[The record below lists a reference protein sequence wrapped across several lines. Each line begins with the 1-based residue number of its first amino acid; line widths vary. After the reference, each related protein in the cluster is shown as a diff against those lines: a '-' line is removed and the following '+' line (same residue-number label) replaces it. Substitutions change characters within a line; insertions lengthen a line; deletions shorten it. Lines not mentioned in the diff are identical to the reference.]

1 MSGAADDEAAGGGE
15 PERRGAE
22 RAPGAADVADAA
34 DAAGEELVAVA
45 RVVKVRGLRGE
56 VAAELLT
63 DFPERFERT
72 EELIAVA
79 PAGAREVLTVER
91 SRLHA
96 GRVLLKFAGYD
107 TPEAAQDLVG
117 FELCVP
123 ERDAVELEEDE
134 FFDWQLEGCRVKT
147 VEGRALGLVRDVW
160 HYGAAPIL
168 VVRDDGGRE
177 TLIPL
182 ARSICVV
189 IDTGAKLIRVD
200 PPEGLI
206 EP

>member
-1 MSGAADDEAAGGGE
+1 MSEAADDPVGGTPDGGGAS
-15 PERRGAE
+15 GAS
-22 RAPGAADVADAA
+22 A
-34 DAAGEELVAVA
+34 AAGEELIAVA

-63 DFPERFERT
+63 DFPERFEWT
-72 EELIAVA
+72 EELIAVT
-79 PAGAREVLTVER
+79 PAGARQTLQVEQ

-107 TPEAAQDLVG
+107 TPEAAQALVG

-134 FFDWQLEGCRVKT
+134 FFDWQLEGCRVET
-147 VEGRALGLVRDVW
+147 VEGRQLGSVREVW

-168 VVRDDGGRE
+168 VVRDDERRE
-177 TLIPL
+177 ALIPL

-189 IDTGAKLIRVD
+189 IDTEAKLIRVD

-206 EP
+206 ES

>member
-1 MSGAADDEAAGGGE
+1 MSGVGDDN
-15 PERRGAE
+15 
-22 RAPGAADVADAA
+22 
-34 DAAGEELVAVA
+34 ELVAVA

-63 DFPERFERT
+63 DFPERFEQT

-79 PAGAREVLTVER
+79 PAGERLALAVEQ

-107 TPEAAQDLVG
+107 TPEAAQELVG

-123 ERDAVELEEDE
+123 EQEAVELEEDE
-134 FFDWQLEGCRVKT
+134 FFDWQLQGCRVET
-147 VEGRALGLVRDVW
+147 VGGERLGSVREVW

-168 VVRDDGGRE
+168 VLRDDDGVRE
-177 TLIPL
+177 SLIPL
-182 ARSICVV
+182 ARSICVE
-189 IDTGAKLIRVD
+189 IDTEGKLIRVD
-200 PPEGLI
+200 PPEGLL
-206 EP
+206 ES

>member
-1 MSGAADDEAAGGGE
+1 MSGAGD
-15 PERRGAE
+15 
-22 RAPGAADVADAA
+22 
-34 DAAGEELVAVA
+34 EELIAVA

-63 DFPERFERT
+63 DFPERFEST
-72 EELIAVA
+72 EELVAVT
-79 PAGAREVLTVER
+79 PGGARRALAIEQ

-107 TPEAAQDLVG
+107 TPEAAQVLVG
-117 FELCVP
+117 LELCVP

-134 FFDWQLEGCRVKT
+134 FFDWQLQGCRVET
-147 VEGRALGLVRDVW
+147 VGGEALGSVRDVW

-168 VVRDDGGRE
+168 VVRGDADGGGRE
-177 TLIPL
+177 SLIPL
-182 ARSICVV
+182 ARSICVE
-189 IDTGAKLIRVD
+189 IDTEAKLIRVD

-206 EP
+206 ES

>member
-1 MSGAADDEAAGGGE
+1 MSEAADDGAGGTPDRGDAGGASGAAA
-15 PERRGAE
+15 
-22 RAPGAADVADAA
+22 
-34 DAAGEELVAVA
+34 EELVAVA

-63 DFPERFERT
+63 DFPERFGRT
-72 EELIAVA
+72 EELIAVT
-79 PAGAREVLTVER
+79 PAGGRRTLQVEQ

-96 GRVLLKFAGYD
+96 GRVLLKFSGYD

-123 ERDAVELEEDE
+123 ESEAVELEDGA
-134 FFDWQLEGCRVKT
+134 FFDWQLEGCRVET
-147 VEGRALGLVRDVW
+147 VEGRRLGRVREVW

-168 VVRDDGGRE
+168 VVRDEDKRE

-189 IDTGAKLIRVD
+189 IDTDAKLIRVD

-206 EP
+206 ES

>member
-1 MSGAADDEAAGGGE
+1 MSGADEDGAGGGAADQDDA
-15 PERRGAE
+15 G
-22 RAPGAADVADAA
+22 RAPEAAAA
-34 DAAGEELVAVA
+34 EELVAVA

-63 DFPERFERT
+63 DFPERFEWT
-72 EELIAVA
+72 EELIAVK
-79 PAGAREVLTVER
+79 PAGGRETLAVEQ

-107 TPEAAQDLVG
+107 TPEAAQALVG

-123 ERDAVELEEDE
+123 ESEAVELEEDE
-134 FFDWQLEGCRVKT
+134 FFDWQLQGCRVET
-147 VEGRALGLVRDVW
+147 VEGRTLGAVREVW

-168 VVRDDGGRE
+168 VVRDEGGRE

-182 ARSICVV
+182 ARSICVE

-206 EP
+206 EN